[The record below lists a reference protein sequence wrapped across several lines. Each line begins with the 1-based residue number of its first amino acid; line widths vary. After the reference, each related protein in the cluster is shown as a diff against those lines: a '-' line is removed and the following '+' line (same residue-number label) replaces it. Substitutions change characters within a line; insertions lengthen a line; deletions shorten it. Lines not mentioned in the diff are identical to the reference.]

1 MTGHPYHF
9 DLIIHIYFGRFT
21 FLHHTY
27 AWPFMVKNWIE
38 DNCQGLKM
46 CKSKNFSMVD
56 ILQLTDQ
63 ISAQDN
69 TSIHLLY
76 TQQLDT

>member
-1 MTGHPYHF
+1 MKT
-9 DLIIHIYFGRFT
+9 T
-21 FLHHTY
+21 
-27 AWPFMVKNWIE
+27 VK
-38 DNCQGLKM
+38 DFKM

-76 TQQLDT
+76 TQQLDTLKGFSSFKIITSTECIYENYTKSVV

>member
-1 MTGHPYHF
+1 
-9 DLIIHIYFGRFT
+9 
-21 FLHHTY
+21 
-27 AWPFMVKNWIE
+27 MVKNWNE

-46 CKSKNFSMVD
+46 CKSKNFSMVV

-69 TSIHLLY
+69 TSIHLLN